1 MESHEYLPW
10 AFRFVVITTFDK
22 AVATVTVMEESRR
35 MFLQELV
42 LTALLFAL
50 SVILSVSGAFD
61 LFNWKLYDTIV
72 AWHRRIPE
80 HRDNVV
86 FVCIDQ
92 KSIDTFSNEL
102 AIGWPWPREFH
113 GRVVD
118 YLAMSGARAI
128 VFDVIFSE
136 QDIDRDELTGSSSD
150 DNFARAIESSG
161 ITYLAVAGENSG
173 FPGKTIPADYRFFL
187 SAEDPFSSLKDTP
200 GYRTAL
206 FPVKR
211 LASVS
216 HGLGLVN
223 MDPENDGIHR
233 RYPIVSKL
241 GDAYVPSLAYAVV
254 RDILDAETIDKTIHA
269 RLGQSDYI
277 DKKGKFIL
285 NWYGIGGPGR
295 GSEGSDSVF
304 RYYSYSAVLFS
315 SLMEE
320 AGTKPV
326 IERDV
331 FRDKIVVIGSNAAGL
346 LDLKATPFTHISLY
360 PGMEIHATAIENML
374 TNDFIRFTPRWILVA
389 VMAVIAF
396 LLFVIDR
403 VFRSLRLF
411 IGSFFML
418 ALLELV
424 AAFYFLTVLG
434 RWIPVVDILS
444 ATMFVFAGLVISGYF
459 HETKEKRLLKRS
471 FGRYVNETVL
481 NEIMSNPQAV
491 DFRGRTIRATIMA
504 TDIEGFTGI
513 SEKLQPHEVVKRLND
528 YLSEVSG
535 TLIDNDAYINK
546 YIGDAILALFG
557 AFGEPG
563 HERTSCMAAV
573 KVRDIVQRKIEEAK
587 RDGEYPLIT
596 RFGIATGEMT
606 MGNIGSE
613 RKLEFT
619 VIGDTV
625 NTAFRFEGLN
635 KFYRTTIIVGDQTMI
650 AAGDSFEFR
659 QLDIIRVKG
668 KETPEVV
675 FELLGV
681 RGDVPSEKIEICREF
696 ERAGELY
703 RGRRFE
709 EALEIYSRLAKEGDG
724 ASEVFEGRCRQFMT
738 EPPPPD
744 WNGVWVML
752 RK

>member
-1 MESHEYLPW
+1 
-10 AFRFVVITTFDK
+10 
-22 AVATVTVMEESRR
+22 
-35 MFLQELV
+35 
-42 LTALLFAL
+42 
-50 SVILSVSGAFD
+50 
-61 LFNWKLYDTIV
+61 
-72 AWHRRIPE
+72 
-80 HRDNVV
+80 
-86 FVCIDQ
+86 
-92 KSIDTFSNEL
+92 
-102 AIGWPWPREFH
+102 
-113 GRVVD
+113 
-118 YLAMSGARAI
+118 
-128 VFDVIFSE
+128 
-136 QDIDRDELTGSSSD
+136 
-150 DNFARAIESSG
+150 
-161 ITYLAVAGENSG
+161 
-173 FPGKTIPADYRFFL
+173 
-187 SAEDPFSSLKDTP
+187 
-200 GYRTAL
+200 
-206 FPVKR
+206 
-211 LASVS
+211 
-216 HGLGLVN
+216 
-223 MDPENDGIHR
+223 
-233 RYPIVSKL
+233 
-241 GDAYVPSLAYAVV
+241 
-254 RDILDAETIDKTIHA
+254 
-269 RLGQSDYI
+269 
-277 DKKGKFIL
+277 
-285 NWYGIGGPGR
+285 
-295 GSEGSDSVF
+295 
-304 RYYSYSAVLFS
+304 
-315 SLMEE
+315 
-320 AGTKPV
+320 
-326 IERDV
+326 V

-389 VMAVIAF
+389 VMSAIAF
-396 LLFVIDR
+396 LLFIIDR
-403 VFRSLRLF
+403 IFHSLRLF

-424 AAFYFLTVLG
+424 AAYFFLTAIG

-481 NEIMSNPQAV
+481 NEILSNPQAV

-513 SEKLQPHEVVKRLND
+513 SEKLLPHEVVKRLND

-587 RDGEYPLIT
+587 LSGEAPMVT

-613 RKLEFT
+613 LKLEFT

-650 AAGDSFEFR
+650 AAGDIFEFR

-675 FELLGV
+675 YELLGLK
-681 RGDVPSEKIEICREF
+681 GDIPPEKLTICSEF

-703 RGRRFE
+703 RERRFE

-724 ASEVFEGRCRQFMT
+724 PSEVFEGRCRQFMT
-738 EPPPPD
+738 EPPQPEWD
-744 WNGVWVML
+744 GVWVML